1 MKIKIFNKIH
11 SLIKLK
17 KDFFLLTNV
26 LNHTQYVFEENDLN
40 IIPEDINLSDLEKK
54 IKSRQNGML
63 NEVWFIKFFSQKLKV
78 IINGAV
84 HITQA
89 LAPMCRICNYDVII
103 LDPRNIFA
111 NSKRF
116 PEENI
121 INTWSNDYLIKNPLD
136 KHTAVVTLTHDPKI
150 DDPIIKLALEKKC
163 FYISCLGSIKTHKAR
178 KERLRKFG
186 FSDNDLDNLNGPAGL
201 DINAKSPEEIAVS
214 ILAELIMFT
223 RMKK

>member
-63 NEVWFIKFFSQKLKV
+63 NEVWFIKFFSQKIKV

-150 DDPIIKLALEKKC
+150 DDPIIKLALEQKC